1 MTGMSFSP
9 VSSTVNTT
17 VTGTITLKNND
28 VRAIYIDWGDGES
41 AKKGE
46 ANYQWEE
53 INGSPI
59 SLTVTHTY
67 NKVATFSPILQFINT
82 AGFVS
87 NYMGPTNPSSIE
99 PFQRNIAISTIAI
112 SDEAPTGIMRIENT
126 TVSAGIDNSVM
137 EIEGSSDVYFGIA
150 PTLTQAELNIIGQV
164 KVEVEAVIDYTKY
177 ISTTSDVV
185 RMGSNKSQQVLSFDV
200 DLTTSTNKQKN
211 LYSILSG
218 TTSPLA
224 NGVDIFGKVSRIVKF
239 TYKSP
244 KSYGAAGSEANAGID
259 YTRNALFNKLKLFL
273 VAKSTTTGKFYPI
286 TYVSSGMPIKS
297 VEDRTRYSILDFS
310 QSRAAGSNVTLS
322 NYRYDNGKMWDTY
335 WPVSNWNISGTT
347 ETVLST
353 PLQSGSV
360 LPVHYS
366 YLSPARGINTTGATT
381 GLTLFTNSDTTC
393 LWYTSSTVQDEL
405 ILTDDFGRVTDQYY
419 DTRVSTMAST
429 SSGSILN
436 TNQPEVFLVKPTPDA
451 TTAQIYTNSPVTDL
465 TSSMENNSSGASFI
479 ANSVNALPDG
489 GSDMFG
495 EPMGGGSNQD
505 YLILAFDST
514 TNKVFFNMAN
524 YAQNMMGDPTTAAAA
539 LSISGVEYLQIQSS
553 GTNTQNA
560 FWRPL
565 EFRDTTK
572 IESEVWTTADDE
584 YKYYSSSFCK
594 SGFISYDLPLDWEA
608 TSISNL
614 CGGVYAKDE
623 TSLSS
628 CLTVGTDDIILTGTF
643 VDPAVSGANTGFT
656 TNLTGASTHVY
667 DEMSTLGTAA
677 EVGAYKYIAIIKSG
691 STVATPVV
699 SGSGWWLAS
708 GTSGNGW
715 NGAIDNTSAITL
727 QYGITGNG
735 VNNSSWLQKPQGT
748 CEVIIRRINIY
759 DVIEGASKVIQDV
772 DTNTFTHAANILPVY
787 GDLWRGTSGGGGPK
801 WFNSTYNLATGSISG
816 SSFATNNKYLLRIAL
831 SGTTGVLSA
840 SVPVPQF
847 ENVFDGNKG
856 DSAIIKVVDD
866 SAFSLNSLAI
876 TSDVSLGRSGHY
888 FKAITRKGQVYIS
901 KTGVQLSSFGL
912 SSVALG
918 DESLSASTMFD
929 SHGPSTLYG
938 HLHTARRLQAENI
951 PVYWDEP
958 QKDGTFVRL
967 WGIVTD
973 ITETRGK
980 GGPRAIV
987 NFSFNITV
995 KEIALLDNTG
1005 NLMTDLYPLG
1015 GIQNERNYS

>member
-17 VTGTITLKNND
+17 VTGTLTFKNND
-28 VRAIYIDWGDGES
+28 VRAVYIDWGDGES

-53 INGSPI
+53 INGSPN

-67 NKVATFSPILQFINT
+67 NKVDTFAPVLQFINT

-87 NYMGPTNPSSIE
+87 NYMGPINPSTIE

-112 SDEAPTGIMRIENT
+112 ADEAPTAIMRIENT
-126 TVSAGIDNSVM
+126 TVNAGIDNTLM
-137 EIEGSSDVYFGIA
+137 EREGASDVYFGIV
-150 PTLTQAELNIIGQV
+150 PTLTQAELNTIGQV
-164 KVEVEAVIDYTKY
+164 KVEVEAVVDLTKY
-177 ISTTSDVV
+177 RSTVSDVV

-200 DLTTSTNKQKN
+200 DLTTSEDKQKN

-218 TTSPLA
+218 TTTPLSS
-224 NGVDIFGKVSRIVKF
+224 GVNIFGKVSRIVKF

-244 KSYGAAGSEANAGID
+244 KSYGPSGSEANAGTD
-259 YTRNALFNKLKLFL
+259 YTRNSLFNKLKLFL
-273 VAKSTTTGKFYPI
+273 VAKSSSTGKFYPI
-286 TYVSSGMPIKS
+286 SYVSSGMPIKS
-297 VEDRTRYSILDFS
+297 VEDRTRYSVLDFS
-310 QSRAAGSNVTLS
+310 QSRAAGSNITLS

-347 ETVLST
+347 DTILST
-353 PLQSGSV
+353 PLQTSSV
-360 LPVHYS
+360 LPIHYS

-381 GLTLFTNSDTTC
+381 GKMLFDDDDTQK
-393 LWYTSSTVQDEL
+393 WYTDSNIPDEL
-405 ILTDDFGRVTDQYY
+405 ILTDDFGRVVDQYY
-419 DTRVSTMAST
+419 NTRVSTLAS
-429 SSGSILN
+429 SNSGSKLN
-436 TNQPEVFLVKPTPDA
+436 TNQPEVFLIKPTPGA
-451 TTAQIYTNSPVTDL
+451 TSAQTYTKSPVTDL
-465 TSSMENNSSGASFI
+465 SSAMQNNASGSSFI
-479 ANSVNALPDG
+479 ANSINAITDG
-489 GSDMFG
+489 GTDMFG
-495 EPMGGGSNQD
+495 GNVGNAANQD

-524 YAQNMMGDPTTAAAA
+524 YAQNMMEDASNAGAA
-539 LSISGVEYLQIQSS
+539 LSISGVEYLQIESS
-553 GTNTQNA
+553 GTKTQNA
-560 FWRPL
+560 YWRPVQ
-565 EFRDTTK
+565 FKDTTK
-572 IESEVWTTADDE
+572 IESEVWDSSSDE

-623 TSLSS
+623 DSLVS
-628 CLTVGTDDIILTGTF
+628 CLTTGTDDIILTGTF
-643 VDPAVSGANTGFT
+643 VDPAVSGAGTGFT
-656 TNLTGASTHVY
+656 TNLTGATTHVY
-667 DEMSTLGTAA
+667 DEMSKLGTADD
-677 EVGAYKYIAIIKSG
+677 VGAYKYIALIKSG
-691 STVATPVV
+691 STGASPVV
-699 SGSGWWLAS
+699 SGSGWWVAS

-715 NGAIDNTSAITL
+715 NGATDNTSAVTL

-735 VNNSSWLQKPQGT
+735 TNNSQWLQKPQGT
-748 CEVIIRRINIY
+748 CEVIIRRINVY

-772 DTNTFTHAANILPVY
+772 NTNTVAANANILPVY
-787 GDLWRGTSGGGGPK
+787 ADLWRGTSGGGGPK
-801 WFNSTYNLATGSISG
+801 FFNSTYNLATGSISG

-831 SGTTGVLSA
+831 SGTTGVLSN
-840 SVPVPQF
+840 VTPVPQF
-847 ENVFDGNKG
+847 ENVFDGTQG

-888 FKAITRKGQVYIS
+888 FKAITRKGRVYIS

-918 DESLSASTMFD
+918 DESLTASAMFD
-929 SHGPSTLYG
+929 NHGPSTLYG
-938 HLHTARRLQAENI
+938 HLHTTRRLQSENV

-967 WGIVTD
+967 WGVITD
-973 ITETRGK
+973 LTETRGK

-995 KEIALLDNTG
+995 TEIALLDNTG
-1005 NLMTDLYPLG
+1005 VLMTDLYPLG